1 MALFLCQAIAELIL
15 CSISAKGKSIIVYIY
30 ALLLKDSKNI
40 EIKHEWK
47 VSMQDSGRVLEWP
60 RNEEHTLVP

>member
-30 ALLLKDSKNI
+30 ALLLKDLKNI

-47 VSMQDSGRVLEWP
+47 VEYAGQWESTGVGQG
-60 RNEEHTLVP
+60 